1 MAARFMPDWVLGFTC
16 GYISFRFVTGN
27 IPLQSFTNKYASLLS
42 AKYAD
47 ASSKKL
53 LNISQEMLYF
63 MATFESEN
71 HMAIVKSYMF
81 NCLNFTSR
89 GRKRKIKSL
98 FGSALNGQKQVTT
111 HEASIRGFKNF
122 VFQLRADN
130 KYNAPT
136 GWNLTDEQGIDW
148 LLDIYKTR
156 VRVIDGL

>member
-1 MAARFMPDWVLGFTC
+1 
-16 GYISFRFVTGN
+16 
-27 IPLQSFTNKYASLLS
+27 
-42 AKYAD
+42 
-47 ASSKKL
+47 
-53 LNISQEMLYF
+53 

-89 GRKRKIKSL
+89 GRKRKIKTL

-111 HEASIRGFKNF
+111 QDSSIRGFKNF
-122 VFQLRADN
+122 VFQLRAN
-130 KYNAPT
+130 NRYKAPT

-148 LLDIYKTR
+148 LLDIYKTK